1 MYTKTH
7 WQGAK
12 QAKTQENAVLK
23 HPYGAEI
30 DHYLQVDVLSRLISK
45 SVQSRLIV
53 GIRTRIFL
61 KVVCEFLMEGKNIDI
76 HCTIRPILFASK
88 EFMDAQGIVNDRQ
101 VQQEKFSKVA
111 WSKPL
116 EG

>member
-30 DHYLQVDVLSRLISK
+30 DHY
-45 SVQSRLIV
+45 
-53 GIRTRIFL
+53 